1 MRPYLYCYMLLSD
14 FVSNYLLVLPT
25 TALMV
30 FLFFKL
36 AKHVYLRAFALTNS
50 NAWVLFPN
58 SYMVSSLTFSG
69 FCLIITLSTKTSLVV
84 LFNVSTSFQ
93 DDSDLS
99 HFSDFNFLLN
109 IHHCIKY
116 YRFYL
121 FIFFVITSSH

>member
-1 MRPYLYCYMLLSD
+1 MKTDISLRINTTVLTTLTVTYEALPILLLSD
-14 FVSNYLLVLPT
+14 FISDYLLVLST

-69 FCLIITLSTKTSLVV
+69 FA
-84 LFNVSTSFQ
+84 
-93 DDSDLS
+93 
-99 HFSDFNFLLN
+99 
-109 IHHCIKY
+109 
-116 YRFYL
+116 
-121 FIFFVITSSH
+121 